1 MEFLSEDPRYLAGG
15 LGLLAASFFIA
26 LRVTQQGKYLVWS
39 LLSLGL
45 MALVLVVEWLWVTDS
60 ERIEQ
65 AVYDLGRAVAASD
78 APGVLDRLTPD
89 VQLVVGGS
97 VAPGFTPG
105 EGTREMI
112 RERVAGSKFDVL
124 RITSLRANAGGQS
137 RRGTAEFRVIASGSS
152 EGPFNTLNFGSVNSS
167 WSLGFRETSPGVWK
181 VNRITPV
188 SVPGLPGLAP
198 RPSGA
203 LITPPERPRVD
214 RMHRF
219 KGAAGAFIPPPP
231 PAPGSIPPTP

>member
-1 MEFLSEDPRYLAGG
+1 
-15 LGLLAASFFIA
+15 
-26 LRVTQQGKYLVWS
+26 
-39 LLSLGL
+39 
-45 MALVLVVEWLWVTDS
+45 
-60 ERIEQ
+60 
-65 AVYDLGRAVAASD
+65 
-78 APGVLDRLTPD
+78 
-89 VQLVVGGS
+89 
-97 VAPGFTPG
+97 
-105 EGTREMI
+105 
-112 RERVAGSKFDVL
+112 
-124 RITSLRANAGGQS
+124 
-137 RRGTAEFRVIASGSS
+137 
-152 EGPFNTLNFGSVNSS
+152 LNFGSVNSS